1 MLAAWVV
8 QMAVREAAR
17 NLIRFRVPA
26 AAVVGAIHFREPMA
40 QTEVPAAAAE
50 HHSARVTN
58 RMEELVFPVKVAPVV
73 AEILEQVLP
82 MIAEAAAAVVLAQ

>member
-1 MLAAWVV
+1 
-8 QMAVREAAR
+8 MAVQELAR
-17 NLIRFRVPA
+17 NLIRFRVRA
-26 AAVVGAIHFREPMA
+26 AAVVGAIPSRGPMA

-58 RMEELVFPVKVAPVV
+58 QTQELVFPVKVAPVA
-73 AEILEQVLP
+73 AEISGQILL